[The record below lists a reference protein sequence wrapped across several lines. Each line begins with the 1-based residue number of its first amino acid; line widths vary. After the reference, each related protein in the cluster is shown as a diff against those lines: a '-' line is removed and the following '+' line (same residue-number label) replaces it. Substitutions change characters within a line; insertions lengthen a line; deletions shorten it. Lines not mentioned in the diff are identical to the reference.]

1 MLPAENPQLAALLDA
16 IRACR
21 ICRDAPLGAPLP
33 HEPRPVL
40 RIGDGTAP
48 ILICG
53 QAPGTKVHQ
62 SGIPFDDA
70 SGDTLRSWL
79 GIDRDAF
86 YDPSRVAVVPM
97 GFCFPG
103 QDAKGGDLPPRRE
116 CALTWHPRLF
126 AMMPEPAILIALGLH
141 AQRFHLARLGRPDLM
156 GRTLGDT
163 VSNWRV
169 IVSQTRLMPMP
180 HPSWRNR
187 AWASRNPWFGDELL
201 PELRRRVAA
210 ALDGENPDVQTEN
223 VER

>member
-86 YDPSRVAVVPM
+86 YDRNEVVFDLARARAAALAALRARRIDARAVVSL
-97 GFCFPG
+97 GPG
-103 QDAKGGDLPPRRE
+103 GTEVEVSLRTE
-116 CALTWHPRLF
+116 VEYVF
-126 AMMPEPAILIALGLH
+126 AGAIPGAPGTTEVR
-141 AQRFHLARLGRPDLM
+141 AQ
-156 GRTLGDT
+156 
-163 VSNWRV
+163 
-169 IVSQTRLMPMP
+169 
-180 HPSWRNR
+180 
-187 AWASRNPWFGDELL
+187 ASA
-201 PELRRRVAA
+201 ELRRR
-210 ALDGENPDVQTEN
+210 
-223 VER
+223 